1 VAPRTCWKATVK
13 QLVFED
19 TLRIVGRGR
28 IEACSV
34 VENVGE
40 NDGVNEFVNELLT
53 VVVSVNEFV

>member
-13 QLVFED
+13 QLVLED

-28 IEACSV
+28 IEGCSV

-40 NDGVNEFVNELLT
+40 NDGVNVFVNELLT
-53 VVVSVNEFV
+53 VFVRVNEFV